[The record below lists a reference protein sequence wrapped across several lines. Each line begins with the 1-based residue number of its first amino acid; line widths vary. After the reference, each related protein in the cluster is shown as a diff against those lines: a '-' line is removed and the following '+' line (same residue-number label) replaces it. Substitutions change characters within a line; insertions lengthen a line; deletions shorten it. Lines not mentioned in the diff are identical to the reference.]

1 MEEMLEDLELV
12 RQNQPPKHA
21 RRNVNLDDL
30 AKIEETGKTVD
41 IVAQPQPQPE
51 VWAQPMVIG
60 LLVGVGLSVLLNGIL
75 LVLLLTRG

>member
-1 MEEMLEDLELV
+1 MLKDLELV

-41 IVAQPQPQPE
+41 IAPQPHGPADI
-51 VWAQPMVIG
+51 WSQPMIVG
-60 LLVGVGLSVLLNGIL
+60 LLVGVGISVLLNGIL
-75 LVLLLTRG
+75 LVLLLAR